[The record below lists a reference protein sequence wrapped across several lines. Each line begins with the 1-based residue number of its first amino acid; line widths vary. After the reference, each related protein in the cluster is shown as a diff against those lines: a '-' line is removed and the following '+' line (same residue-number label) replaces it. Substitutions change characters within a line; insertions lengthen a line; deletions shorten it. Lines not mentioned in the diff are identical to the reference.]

1 MRYAHMKEQSFGRVL
16 VCLFRRSLEWPIFY
30 EFFCEGTPRCREFSA
45 SPGNG
50 LRDFGKISFSFSA
63 KPKIIQ

>member
-1 MRYAHMKEQSFGRVL
+1 MKEQSFGRVL
-16 VCLFRRSLEWPIFY
+16 VCLLRRSLEWPIFY

-50 LRDFGKISFSFSA
+50 LTCNYFFIK
-63 KPKIIQ
+63 